1 MISLQ
6 KYIIE
11 SVYLIP
17 LYNTYNDMMKF
28 RPSSYLSTN
37 GSKSSSPFLHTVGL
51 FCLIFQFCLM
61 YRLICKKPA
70 HILSAQMA
78 LVSTFFQM
86 FIVLEMYNFDF
97 PINFNV
103 GSNDDN
109 MVVSK
114 WIRSK
119 ALIFWKILA
128 GFDVK
133 IVFCTVSMRIVTH
146 WVFASLFHNCGG
158 KLRHFSH
165 PARPIAVHKTL
176 SNEA

>member
-86 FIVLEMYNFDF
+86 FIVLVMYNFGGSLLK
-97 PINFNV
+97 IIYLIYKTLWIV
-103 GSNDDN
+103 G
-109 MVVSK
+109 
-114 WIRSK
+114 
-119 ALIFWKILA
+119 IFQFL
-128 GFDVK
+128 
-133 IVFCTVSMRIVTH
+133 IVFQAAK
-146 WVFASLFHNCGG
+146 VFSFSIDLQRLFYFLRFLNIHRTRWYLIHVYKHN
-158 KLRHFSH
+158 KQKML
-165 PARPIAVHKTL
+165 
-176 SNEA
+176 